1 MKSLRYLLGLLAL
14 AGITPIRAEIL
25 VEDFLGRQVRLE
37 QPARRIV
44 ALAPH
49 IVENLYSAGAGNR
62 LVGAV
67 SYSNFPEQARDIP
80 QVGSFNA
87 FSLESL
93 AALQPDLVIMWA
105 SGNGMDSLQNLEI
118 LDVPVYVSEPRQLAD
133 ISEAIRDY
141 GLLAGTREKS
151 EQAIGHIER
160 EIDALVTTYAGRR
173 QLSVFYQVWH
183 EPLQT
188 LNGKH
193 LVSSIIDLCGG
204 RNIFADTAALAPR
217 ISLEAV
223 LERNPDAIVASGM
236 DIARPEWLDQWLE
249 YPDLNAVSNQA
260 LFFIHPDHIQRPT
273 ARVLLG
279 ARKLC
284 GQLQT
289 ARDHNS
295 PN

>member
-1 MKSLRYLLGLLAL
+1 MKPLARLLAMAAL
-14 AGITPIRAEIL
+14 ILPVSARGDIL
-25 VEDFLGRQVRLE
+25 VEDFLGRQLRL
-37 QPARRIV
+37 QRPAERIV

-49 IVENLYSAGAGNR
+49 IVENLYSAGAGGK
-62 LVGAV
+62 LVGTV
-67 SYSNFPEQARDIP
+67 SYSNYPPEAADIP

-87 FSLESL
+87 FSLEAL

-105 SGNGMDSLQNLEI
+105 SGSGMDSLQNLEI
-118 LDVPVYVSEPRQLAD
+118 LGVPVYVSEPRHLTD
-133 ISEAIRDY
+133 IAKAIGDY
-141 GLLAGTREKS
+141 GRLAGTRVESDAVIRTFES
-151 EQAIGHIER
+151 EVE
-160 EIDALVTTYAGRR
+160 DLVSRYAGRR

-193 LVSSIIDLCGG
+193 LVSSIIDMCGG
-204 RNIFADTAALAPR
+204 RNVFADTPALAPR

-236 DIARPEWLDQWLE
+236 DIARPEWLDQWLA
-249 YPDLNAVSNQA
+249 YPALNAVRHRA

-279 ARKLC
+279 ARQLC
-284 GQLQT
+284 AQLQT
-289 ARDHNS
+289 AREAYAGF
-295 PN
+295 